1 MEQLQQAMLKAAAQ
15 QNINLVVLI
24 FAAAHAHGDTATMQL
39 VVDNYAQQFT
49 ANVQQAMRQALA
61 AHVQLQQCEDT
72 LVQHLQQH
80 LPMQQL
86 KQAAS
91 SASEDTIT
99 AAQQAI
105 AKAMLH

>member
-86 KQAAS
+86 KQAA
-91 SASEDTIT
+91 ASTSEGVA